1 MYIPERA
8 PYDQFEKFY
17 EKKNEVKLFVRRVL
31 VSDKF
36 EDLLP
41 KYLNFIKAIVDSDN
55 LPLNVDRENIQ
66 QVEILKKIA
75 QKLLSKSVDMLVSF
89 NPEPED
95 EEDLFEDENEED
107 EEENIGFASAY
118 EKKVD
123 TFNKFWKNFG
133 KNIKLGMIED
143 YQNR

>member
-1 MYIPERA
+1 MKSKTEVTKTEYKDFYKNVFKDTSDPLTWSHFKAEGDVDFTGLMYIPERA

-66 QVEILKKIA
+66 QEEILRKIA
-75 QKLLSKSVDMLVSF
+75 QKLLSKAVDMLVSF

-95 EEDLFEDENEED
+95 EEDLF
-107 EEENIGFASAY
+107 
-118 EKKVD
+118 
-123 TFNKFWKNFG
+123 
-133 KNIKLGMIED
+133 
-143 YQNR
+143 

>member
-118 EKKVD
+118 EKKID

>member
-1 MYIPERA
+1 MTKTEYKDFYKNVFKDTSDPLTWSHFKAEGDVDFTGLMYIPERA

-66 QVEILKKIA
+66 QEEILRKIA
-75 QKLLSKSVDMLVSF
+75 QKLLSKAVDMLVSF

-95 EEDLFEDENEED
+95 EEDLF
-107 EEENIGFASAY
+107 
-118 EKKVD
+118 
-123 TFNKFWKNFG
+123 
-133 KNIKLGMIED
+133 
-143 YQNR
+143 

>member
-1 MYIPERA
+1 VTKTEYKDFYKNVFKDTSDPLTWSHFKAEGDVDFTGLMYIPERA

-66 QVEILKKIA
+66 QEEILRKIA
-75 QKLLSKSVDMLVSF
+75 QKLLSKAVDMLVSF

-95 EEDLFEDENEED
+95 EEDLF
-107 EEENIGFASAY
+107 
-118 EKKVD
+118 
-123 TFNKFWKNFG
+123 
-133 KNIKLGMIED
+133 
-143 YQNR
+143 